1 VDKIILFGVTMLKVL
16 KLSAA
21 AIAIFVGFSAPGFA
35 EQIRVM
41 MDRTQLITM
50 SVSPTT
56 VVVGNPAIA
65 DANVTGNQVFIN
77 GYSPGTTNIVMLDD
91 SGASI
96 ANLEVLVTR
105 ASTETA
111 AVFKKGGR
119 QSLICP
125 DFCDPTMEIGD
136 EEKAFTAVQ
145 KQFAD
150 KRAAALGIISQAN
163 DANNSNNNGKNRS
176 SSGQSE

>member
-1 VDKIILFGVTMLKVL
+1 MSKGLTFAISAFVILAGPSTT
-16 KLSAA
+16 A
-21 AIAIFVGFSAPGFA
+21 FA
-35 EQIRVM
+35 EQVRVFL
-41 MDRTQLITM
+41 DRTQLITM

-96 ANLEVLVTR
+96 ANLEVIVSR

-136 EEKAFTAVQ
+136 DQRAFEAVNE
-145 KQFAD
+145 QFKD
-150 KRAAALGIISQAN
+150 KRAASLGIIEDNKS
-163 DANNSNNNGKNRS
+163 DDKPSSNN
-176 SSGQSE
+176 QQAAE